1 MQRIK
6 NIYDIVK
13 TVTLKNGCTF
23 NLYTPKELKEHL
35 DKFVIGQDDAKKTIS
50 VAVYNH
56 YKRIL
61 LNDSG
66 VTIPIQKSNIMMAGP
81 TGSGKTLMLKTIAKF
96 MGVPCYIAD
105 ATTLTQAGYVGDDVE
120 SILCGLVRASKWNIK
135 VAECGM
141 VVIDEVDKIAKR
153 GANVHIS
160 RDVVGEGVQQALLKM
175 VEGDKVGIP
184 PAEGRKRPDQQLIY
198 IDTTNILFVGS
209 GAFVGMDD
217 IIRERMNV
225 KQIGFMSDAKKKD
238 IIKFTDENVYEFMS
252 HEDLREFGMIP
263 EFIGRFPVITN
274 VNKLTKDEMLR
285 IITEPDDSI
294 LKQHQL
300 LYEYDGYI
308 LDIDAD
314 ALDYIADVAM
324 SIGTGARA
332 LRSIFEKIFN
342 ETTFNIEH
350 IELTFD
356 ANTGLANN
364 METIKITKEYVE
376 NAIDKRYPIKN
387 TSNNER

>member
-1 MQRIK
+1 M
-6 NIYDIVK
+6 K

-23 NLYTPKELKEHL
+23 NLCTPKELKAHL
-35 DKFVIGQDDAKKTIS
+35 DKFVIGQEEAKKTIS

-56 YKRIL
+56 YKRIV

-66 VTIPIQKSNIMMAGP
+66 LDVPIQKSNIMLAGP
-81 TGSGKTLMLKTIAKF
+81 TGSGKTLMLKTIANY

-120 SILCGLVRASKWNIK
+120 SILCGLVRTARWNIRN
-135 VAECGM
+135 AECGM

-153 GANVHIS
+153 GSNVHIS

-209 GAFVGMDD
+209 GAFVGIDD
-217 IIRERMNV
+217 IIKERMNV
-225 KQIGFMSDAKKKD
+225 KQIGFVSDKKKQENA
-238 IIKFTDENVYEFMS
+238 KFDDNTIYEYMS
-252 HEDLREFGMIP
+252 HEDLRAFGMIP

-274 VNKLTKDEMLR
+274 VNKLSKDEMLK

-300 LYEYDGYI
+300 LYGYDGYL
-308 LDIDAD
+308 LDIETD

-324 SIGTGARA
+324 SVGTGARA
-332 LRSIFEKIFN
+332 LRSIFERIFN
-342 ETTFNIEH
+342 ETTFNINP
-350 IELTFD
+350 IDLTLD
-356 ANTGLANN
+356 ENGSPNN
-364 METIKITKEYVE
+364 WGMIVVTKEDVE
-376 NAIDKRYPIKN
+376 KAIEQRYPMKKDVA
-387 TSNNER
+387 

>member
-1 MQRIK
+1 M
-6 NIYDIVK
+6 K

-23 NLYTPKELKEHL
+23 NLCTPKELKAHL
-35 DKFVIGQDDAKKTIS
+35 DKFVIGQEEAKKTIS

-56 YKRIL
+56 YKRIV

-66 VTIPIQKSNIMMAGP
+66 VDVPIQKSNIMLAGP
-81 TGSGKTLMLKTIAKF
+81 TGSGKTLMLKTIANY

-120 SILCGLVRASKWNIK
+120 SILCGLVRTARWNIRN
-135 VAECGM
+135 AECGM

-153 GANVHIS
+153 GSNVHIS

-209 GAFVGMDD
+209 GAFVGIDD

-225 KQIGFMSDAKKKD
+225 KQIGFVSDKKKQENLKFDDD
-238 IIKFTDENVYEFMS
+238 IIYEYMS
-252 HEDLREFGMIP
+252 HEDLRVFGMIP

-274 VNKLTKDEMLR
+274 VNKLSKDEMLK

-300 LYEYDGYI
+300 LYGYDGYL
-308 LDIDAD
+308 LDIETD

-324 SIGTGARA
+324 SVGTGARA
-332 LRSIFEKIFN
+332 LRSIFERIFN
-342 ETTFNIEH
+342 ETTFNINPIDLTLDENGIPNNWGTIVIIKEDVEKA
-350 IELTFD
+350 IEQ
-356 ANTGLANN
+356 
-364 METIKITKEYVE
+364 
-376 NAIDKRYPIKN
+376 RYPMKKDVA
-387 TSNNER
+387 

>member
-1 MQRIK
+1 M
-6 NIYDIVK
+6 K

-23 NLYTPKELKEHL
+23 NLCTPKELKAHL
-35 DKFVIGQDDAKKTIS
+35 DKFVIGQEEAKKTIS

-56 YKRIL
+56 YKRIV

-66 VTIPIQKSNIMMAGP
+66 LDVPIQKSNIMLAGP
-81 TGSGKTLMLKTIAKF
+81 TGSGKTLMLKTIANY

-120 SILCGLVRASKWNIK
+120 SILCGLVRTARWNIRN
-135 VAECGM
+135 AECGM

-153 GANVHIS
+153 GSNVHIS

-209 GAFVGMDD
+209 GAFVGIDD
-217 IIRERMNV
+217 IIKERMNV
-225 KQIGFMSDAKKKD
+225 KQIGFVSDKKKQENAKFDDD
-238 IIKFTDENVYEFMS
+238 IIYEYMS
-252 HEDLREFGMIP
+252 HEDLRAFGMIP

-274 VNKLTKDEMLR
+274 VNKLSKEEMLK

-300 LYEYDGYI
+300 LYGYDGYL
-308 LDIDAD
+308 LDIETD

-324 SIGTGARA
+324 SVGTGARA
-332 LRSIFEKIFN
+332 LRSIFERIFN
-342 ETTFNIEH
+342 ETTFNINP
-350 IELTFD
+350 IDLTLD
-356 ANTGLANN
+356 ENGSPNN
-364 METIKITKEYVE
+364 WGMIVVTKEDVE
-376 NAIDKRYPIKN
+376 KAIEQRYPMKKDVA
-387 TSNNER
+387 

>member
-13 TVTLKNGCTF
+13 TITLKNGCTF

-35 DKFVIGQDDAKKTIS
+35 DKFIIGQDEAKKTIS

-56 YKRIL
+56 YKRIV

-66 VTIPIQKSNIMMAGP
+66 ADVPIQKSNIMLAGP

-96 MGVPCYIAD
+96 MDVPCYIAD

-120 SILCGLVRASKWNIK
+120 SILCGLVRSSRWNIRK
-135 VAECGM
+135 AECGM

-153 GANVHIS
+153 GSNVHIS

-184 PAEGRKRPDQQLIY
+184 PSEGRKHPEQQLIY
-198 IDTTNILFVGS
+198 IDTSNILFVGS
-209 GAFVGMDD
+209 GAFVGMDE
-217 IIRERMNV
+217 IIKERMNV
-225 KQIGFMSDAKKKD
+225 KQIGFVSDKKKHENA
-238 IIKFTDENVYEFMS
+238 KFDDDTIYEYMS
-252 HEDLREFGMIP
+252 HEDLRTFGMIP

-300 LYEYDGYI
+300 LYGYDGYV
-308 LDIDAD
+308 LDIDDD
-314 ALDYIADVAM
+314 ALEYIADVAM
-324 SIGTGARA
+324 NIGTGARA
-332 LRSIFEKIFN
+332 LRSIFERIFN
-342 ETTFNIEH
+342 ETTFNIEPV
-350 IELTFD
+350 ELSFD
-356 ANTGLANN
+356 ENGTPTNV
-364 METIKITKEYVE
+364 ETIKITKQDVE
-376 NAIDKRYPIKN
+376 SAIEQRYPMKK
-387 TSNNER
+387 EVA

>member
-1 MQRIK
+1 M
-6 NIYDIVK
+6 K

-23 NLYTPKELKEHL
+23 NLCTPKELKAHL
-35 DKFVIGQDDAKKTIS
+35 DKFVIGQEEAKKTIS

-56 YKRIL
+56 YKRIV

-66 VTIPIQKSNIMMAGP
+66 LDVPIQKSNIMLAGP
-81 TGSGKTLMLKTIAKF
+81 TGSGKTLMLKTIANY

-120 SILCGLVRASKWNIK
+120 SILCGLVRTARWNIRN
-135 VAECGM
+135 AECGM

-153 GANVHIS
+153 GSNVHIS

-209 GAFVGMDD
+209 GAFVGIDD
-217 IIRERMNV
+217 IIKERMNV
-225 KQIGFMSDAKKKD
+225 KQIGFVSDKKKQENA
-238 IIKFTDENVYEFMS
+238 KFDDDTIYEYMS
-252 HEDLREFGMIP
+252 HEDLRAFGMIP

-274 VNKLTKDEMLR
+274 VNKLSKDEMLK

-300 LYEYDGYI
+300 LYGYDGYL
-308 LDIDAD
+308 LDIETD

-324 SIGTGARA
+324 SVGTGARA
-332 LRSIFEKIFN
+332 LRSIFERIFN
-342 ETTFNIEH
+342 ETTFNINP
-350 IELTFD
+350 IDLTLD
-356 ANTGLANN
+356 ENGTPNN
-364 METIKITKEYVE
+364 WGMIVVTKEDVE
-376 NAIDKRYPIKN
+376 KAIEQRYPMKKDVA
-387 TSNNER
+387 

>member
-13 TVTLKNGCTF
+13 TITLKNGCTF

-35 DKFVIGQDDAKKTIS
+35 DKFIVGQDEAKKTIS

-56 YKRIL
+56 YKRIA

-66 VTIPIQKSNIMMAGP
+66 TDVPIQKSNIMLAGP

-96 MGVPCYIAD
+96 MDVPCYIAD

-120 SILCGLVRASKWNIK
+120 SILCGLVRSSRWNIRK
-135 VAECGM
+135 AECGM

-153 GANVHIS
+153 GSNVHIS

-184 PAEGRKRPDQQLIY
+184 PSEGRKHPEQQLVY
-198 IDTTNILFVGS
+198 IDTSNILFVGS
-209 GAFVGMDD
+209 GAFVGMDE
-217 IIRERMNV
+217 IIKERMNV
-225 KQIGFMSDAKKKD
+225 KQIGFVSDKKKQENA
-238 IIKFTDENVYEFMS
+238 KFDDDTIYEYMS
-252 HEDLREFGMIP
+252 HEDLRTFGMIP

-300 LYEYDGYI
+300 LYGYDGYA
-308 LDIDAD
+308 LDIDID
-314 ALDYIADVAM
+314 ALEYIADVAM

-332 LRSIFEKIFN
+332 LRSIFERIFN
-342 ETTFNIEH
+342 ETTFNIEP
-350 IELTFD
+350 IELSFD
-356 ANTGLANN
+356 ENGTPTNV
-364 METIKITKEYVE
+364 ETIKITKQDVE
-376 NAIDKRYPIKN
+376 NAIEQRYPIKK
-387 TSNNER
+387 EVA

>member
-13 TVTLKNGCTF
+13 TITLKNGCTF

-35 DKFVIGQDDAKKTIS
+35 DKFIIGQDEAKKTIS

-56 YKRIL
+56 YKRIV

-66 VTIPIQKSNIMMAGP
+66 VDVPIQKSNIMLAGP

-96 MGVPCYIAD
+96 MDVPCYIAD

-120 SILCGLVRASKWNIK
+120 SILCGLVRTSRWNIRK
-135 VAECGM
+135 AECGM

-153 GANVHIS
+153 GSNVHIS

-184 PAEGRKRPDQQLIY
+184 PSEGRKHPEQQLIY
-198 IDTTNILFVGS
+198 IDTSNILFVGS
-209 GAFVGMDD
+209 GAFVGMDE
-217 IIRERMNV
+217 IIKERMNV
-225 KQIGFMSDAKKKD
+225 KQIGFVSDKKKHENA
-238 IIKFTDENVYEFMS
+238 KFDDDTIYEYMS
-252 HEDLREFGMIP
+252 HEDLRTFGMIP

-300 LYEYDGYI
+300 LYGYDGYV
-308 LDIDAD
+308 LDIDDD
-314 ALDYIADVAM
+314 ALEYIADVAM
-324 SIGTGARA
+324 NIGTGARA
-332 LRSIFEKIFN
+332 LRSIFERIFN
-342 ETTFNIEH
+342 ETTFNIEPV
-350 IELTFD
+350 ELSFD
-356 ANTGLANN
+356 ENGTPTNV
-364 METIKITKEYVE
+364 ETIKITKQDVE
-376 NAIDKRYPIKN
+376 NAIEQRYPMKK
-387 TSNNER
+387 EVA

>member
-13 TVTLKNGCTF
+13 TITLKNGCTF

-35 DKFVIGQDDAKKTIS
+35 DKFIIGQDEAKKTIS

-56 YKRIL
+56 YKRIV

-66 VTIPIQKSNIMMAGP
+66 VDVPIQKSNIMLAGP

-96 MGVPCYIAD
+96 MDVPCYIAD

-120 SILCGLVRASKWNIK
+120 SILCGLVRSSRWNIRK
-135 VAECGM
+135 AECGM

-153 GANVHIS
+153 GSNVHIS

-184 PAEGRKRPDQQLIY
+184 PSEGRKHPEQQLIY
-198 IDTTNILFVGS
+198 IDTSNILFVGS
-209 GAFVGMDD
+209 GAFVGMDE
-217 IIRERMNV
+217 IIKERMNV
-225 KQIGFMSDAKKKD
+225 KQIGFVSDKKKHENA
-238 IIKFTDENVYEFMS
+238 KFDDDTIYEYMS
-252 HEDLREFGMIP
+252 HEDLRTFGMIP

-300 LYEYDGYI
+300 LYGYDGYV
-308 LDIDAD
+308 LDIDDD
-314 ALDYIADVAM
+314 ALEYIADVAM
-324 SIGTGARA
+324 NIGTGARA
-332 LRSIFEKIFN
+332 LRSIFERIFN
-342 ETTFNIEH
+342 ETTFNIEPV
-350 IELTFD
+350 ELSFD
-356 ANTGLANN
+356 ENGTPTNV
-364 METIKITKEYVE
+364 ETIKITKQDVE
-376 NAIDKRYPIKN
+376 SAIEQRYPIKK
-387 TSNNER
+387 EVA

>member
-1 MQRIK
+1 
-6 NIYDIVK
+6 
-13 TVTLKNGCTF
+13 
-23 NLYTPKELKEHL
+23 
-35 DKFVIGQDDAKKTIS
+35 
-50 VAVYNH
+50 
-56 YKRIL
+56 
-61 LNDSG
+61 
-66 VTIPIQKSNIMMAGP
+66 
-81 TGSGKTLMLKTIAKF
+81 MLKTIAKF

-120 SILCGLVRASKWNIK
+120 SILCGLVRSSKWNIK
-135 VAECGM
+135 LAECGM

>member
-13 TVTLKNGCTF
+13 TITLKNGCTF

-35 DKFVIGQDDAKKTIS
+35 DKFIIGQDEAKKTIS

-56 YKRIL
+56 YKRIA

-66 VTIPIQKSNIMMAGP
+66 TDVPIQKSNIMLAGP

-96 MGVPCYIAD
+96 MDVPCYIAD

-120 SILCGLVRASKWNIK
+120 SILCGLVRSSRWNIRK
-135 VAECGM
+135 AECGM

-153 GANVHIS
+153 GSNVHIS

-184 PAEGRKRPDQQLIY
+184 PSEGRKHPEQQLVY
-198 IDTTNILFVGS
+198 IDTSNILFVGS
-209 GAFVGMDD
+209 GAFVGMDE
-217 IIRERMNV
+217 IIKERMNV
-225 KQIGFMSDAKKKD
+225 KQIGFVSDKKKQENA
-238 IIKFTDENVYEFMS
+238 KFDDDTIYEYMS
-252 HEDLREFGMIP
+252 HEDLRTFGMIP

-300 LYEYDGYI
+300 LYGYDGYA
-308 LDIDAD
+308 LDIDID
-314 ALDYIADVAM
+314 ALEYIADVAM

-332 LRSIFEKIFN
+332 LRSIFERIFN
-342 ETTFNIEH
+342 ETTFNIEP
-350 IELTFD
+350 IELSFD
-356 ANTGLANN
+356 ENGTPTNV
-364 METIKITKEYVE
+364 ETIKITKQDVE
-376 NAIDKRYPIKN
+376 NAIEQRYPIKK
-387 TSNNER
+387 EVA

>member
-1 MQRIK
+1 M
-6 NIYDIVK
+6 K

-23 NLYTPKELKEHL
+23 NLCTPKELKAHL
-35 DKFVIGQDDAKKTIS
+35 DKFVIGQEEAKKTIS

-56 YKRIL
+56 YKRIV

-66 VTIPIQKSNIMMAGP
+66 LDVPIQKSNIMLAGP
-81 TGSGKTLMLKTIAKF
+81 TGSGKTLMLKTIANY

-120 SILCGLVRASKWNIK
+120 SILCGLVRTARWNIRN
-135 VAECGM
+135 AECGM

-153 GANVHIS
+153 GSNVHIS

-209 GAFVGMDD
+209 GAFVGIDD
-217 IIRERMNV
+217 IIKERMNV
-225 KQIGFMSDAKKKD
+225 KQIGFVSDKKKQENA
-238 IIKFTDENVYEFMS
+238 KFDDDTIYEYMS
-252 HEDLREFGMIP
+252 HEDLRAFGMIP

-274 VNKLTKDEMLR
+274 VNKLSKDEMLK

-300 LYEYDGYI
+300 LYGYDGYL
-308 LDIDAD
+308 LDIETD

-324 SIGTGARA
+324 SVGTGARA
-332 LRSIFEKIFN
+332 LRSIFERIFN
-342 ETTFNIEH
+342 ETTFNINP
-350 IELTFD
+350 IDLTLD
-356 ANTGLANN
+356 ENGSPNN
-364 METIKITKEYVE
+364 WGMIVVTKEDVE
-376 NAIDKRYPIKN
+376 KAIEQRYPMKKDVA
-387 TSNNER
+387 

>member
-13 TVTLKNGCTF
+13 TITLKNGCTF

-35 DKFVIGQDDAKKTIS
+35 DKFIIGQDEAKKTIS

-56 YKRIL
+56 YKRIV

-66 VTIPIQKSNIMMAGP
+66 VDVPIQKSNIMLAGP

-96 MGVPCYIAD
+96 MDVPCYIAD

-120 SILCGLVRASKWNIK
+120 SILCGLVRSSRWNIRK
-135 VAECGM
+135 AECGM

-153 GANVHIS
+153 GSNVHIS

-184 PAEGRKRPDQQLIY
+184 PSEGRKHPEQQLIY
-198 IDTTNILFVGS
+198 IDTSNILFVGS
-209 GAFVGMDD
+209 GAFVGMDE
-217 IIRERMNV
+217 IIKERMNV
-225 KQIGFMSDAKKKD
+225 KQIGFISDKKKHENT
-238 IIKFTDENVYEFMS
+238 KFDDDTIYEYMS
-252 HEDLREFGMIP
+252 HEDLRTFGMIP

-300 LYEYDGYI
+300 LYGYDGYV
-308 LDIDAD
+308 LDIDDD
-314 ALDYIADVAM
+314 ALEYIADVAM
-324 SIGTGARA
+324 IIGTGARA
-332 LRSIFEKIFN
+332 LRSIFERIFN
-342 ETTFNIEH
+342 ETTFNIEPV
-350 IELTFD
+350 ELSFD
-356 ANTGLANN
+356 ENGTPTNV
-364 METIKITKEYVE
+364 ETIKITKQDVE
-376 NAIDKRYPIKN
+376 SAIEQRYPMKK
-387 TSNNER
+387 EVA

>member
-6 NIYDIVK
+6 NIYDILK
-13 TVTLKNGCTF
+13 TITLKNGCTF

-35 DKFVIGQDDAKKTIS
+35 DKFIIGQDEAKKTIS

-56 YKRIL
+56 YKRIV

-66 VTIPIQKSNIMMAGP
+66 VDVPIQKSNIMLAGP

-96 MGVPCYIAD
+96 MDVPCYIAD

-120 SILCGLVRASKWNIK
+120 SILCGLVRSSRWNIRK
-135 VAECGM
+135 AECGM

-153 GANVHIS
+153 GSNVHIS

-184 PAEGRKRPDQQLIY
+184 PSEGRKHPEQQLIY
-198 IDTTNILFVGS
+198 IDTSNILFVGS
-209 GAFVGMDD
+209 GAFVGMDE
-217 IIRERMNV
+217 IIKERMNV
-225 KQIGFMSDAKKKD
+225 KQIGFVSDKKKHENA
-238 IIKFTDENVYEFMS
+238 KFDDDTIYEYMS
-252 HEDLREFGMIP
+252 HEDLRTFGMIP

-300 LYEYDGYI
+300 LYGYDGYV
-308 LDIDAD
+308 LDIDDD
-314 ALDYIADVAM
+314 ALEYIADVAM
-324 SIGTGARA
+324 NIGTGARA
-332 LRSIFEKIFN
+332 LRSIFERIFN
-342 ETTFNIEH
+342 ETTFNIEPV
-350 IELTFD
+350 ELSFD
-356 ANTGLANN
+356 ENGTPTNV
-364 METIKITKEYVE
+364 ETIKITKQDVE
-376 NAIDKRYPIKN
+376 SAIEQRYPIKK
-387 TSNNER
+387 EVA

>member
-1 MQRIK
+1 
-6 NIYDIVK
+6 VK

-23 NLYTPKELKEHL
+23 NLCTPKELKAHL
-35 DKFVIGQDDAKKTIS
+35 DKFVIGQEEAKKTIS

-56 YKRIL
+56 YKRIV

-66 VTIPIQKSNIMMAGP
+66 LDVPIQKSNIMLAGP
-81 TGSGKTLMLKTIAKF
+81 TGSGKTLMLKTIANY

-120 SILCGLVRASKWNIK
+120 SILCGLVRTARWNIRN
-135 VAECGM
+135 AECGM

-153 GANVHIS
+153 GSNVHIS

-209 GAFVGMDD
+209 GAFVGIDD
-217 IIRERMNV
+217 IIKERMNV
-225 KQIGFMSDAKKKD
+225 KQIGFVSDKKKQENA
-238 IIKFTDENVYEFMS
+238 KFDDDTIYEYMS
-252 HEDLREFGMIP
+252 HEDLRAFGMIP

-274 VNKLTKDEMLR
+274 VNKLSKDEMLK

-300 LYEYDGYI
+300 LYGYDGYL
-308 LDIDAD
+308 LDIETD

-324 SIGTGARA
+324 SVGTGARA
-332 LRSIFEKIFN
+332 LRSIFERIFN
-342 ETTFNIEH
+342 ETTFNINP
-350 IELTFD
+350 IDLTLD
-356 ANTGLANN
+356 ENGTPNN
-364 METIKITKEYVE
+364 WGMIVVTKEDVE
-376 NAIDKRYPIKN
+376 KAIEQRYPMKKDVA
-387 TSNNER
+387 

>member
-1 MQRIK
+1 M
-6 NIYDIVK
+6 K

-23 NLYTPKELKEHL
+23 NLCTPKELKAHL
-35 DKFVIGQDDAKKTIS
+35 DKFVIGQEEAKKTIS

-56 YKRIL
+56 YKRIV

-66 VTIPIQKSNIMMAGP
+66 LDVPIQKSNIMLAGP
-81 TGSGKTLMLKTIAKF
+81 TGSGKTLMLKTIANY

-120 SILCGLVRASKWNIK
+120 SILCGLVRTARWNIRN
-135 VAECGM
+135 AECGM

-153 GANVHIS
+153 GSNVHIS

-209 GAFVGMDD
+209 GAFVGIDD
-217 IIRERMNV
+217 IIKERMNV
-225 KQIGFMSDAKKKD
+225 KQIGFVSDKKKQENA
-238 IIKFTDENVYEFMS
+238 KFDDDTIYEYMS
-252 HEDLREFGMIP
+252 HEDLRVFGMIP

-274 VNKLTKDEMLR
+274 VNKLSKDEMLK

-300 LYEYDGYI
+300 LYGYDGYL
-308 LDIDAD
+308 LDIETD

-324 SIGTGARA
+324 SVGTGARA
-332 LRSIFEKIFN
+332 LRSIFERIFN
-342 ETTFNIEH
+342 ETTFNINP
-350 IELTFD
+350 IDLTLD
-356 ANTGLANN
+356 ENGSPNN
-364 METIKITKEYVE
+364 WGMIVVTKEDVE
-376 NAIDKRYPIKN
+376 KAIEQRYPMKKDVA
-387 TSNNER
+387 

>member
-1 MQRIK
+1 
-6 NIYDIVK
+6 VK
-13 TVTLKNGCTF
+13 TVTLKKGCSF

-35 DKFVIGQDDAKKTIS
+35 DKFIIGQEEAKKTIS

-56 YKRIL
+56 YKRIV

-66 VTIPIQKSNIMMAGP
+66 MDIPIQKSNIMLAGP
-81 TGSGKTLMLKTIAKF
+81 TGSGKTLMLKTIAKY

-120 SILCGLVRASKWNIK
+120 SILCGLVRAARWNIRN
-135 VAECGM
+135 AECGM
-141 VVIDEVDKIAKR
+141 IVIDEVDKIAKR
-153 GANVHIS
+153 GSNVHIS

-209 GAFVGMDD
+209 GAFVGIDD
-217 IIRERMNV
+217 IIKERMNI
-225 KQIGFMSDAKKKD
+225 KQIGFLSDKKMQENAKFD
-238 IIKFTDENVYEFMS
+238 DDTIYEYMS
-252 HEDLREFGMIP
+252 HEDLRAFGMIP

-274 VNKLTKDEMLR
+274 VNKLSKDEMLK

-300 LYEYDGYI
+300 LYSYDGYV
-308 LDIDAD
+308 LDINDD

-324 SIGTGARA
+324 SVGTGARA
-332 LRSIFEKIFN
+332 LRSIFERIFN
-342 ETTFNIEH
+342 ETTFNIEP
-350 IELTFD
+350 IDLIPD
-356 ANTGLANN
+356 ANGNPTNWG
-364 METIKITKEYVE
+364 TITISKEDVE
-376 NAIDKRYPIKN
+376 KAIEQRYPIKK
-387 TSNNER
+387 EVA